1 MENYEIR
8 IESIGGFG
16 ANLIG
21 KILGEIGAEYMNL
34 ETQSFGSPVKSYIRY
49 SKN

>member
-21 KILGEIGAEYMNL
+21 KLLGEIGAN
-34 ETQSFGSPVKSYIRY
+34 I
-49 SKN
+49 